1 MKECF
6 SIKKHGKKNKPSSC
20 EVNYPQSFCTRSLNL
35 YPTEE
40 KKTIFSAPLYP
51 SCGVSSVLFHNT
63 SYTLQCASAHSTHH
77 IKTPLYPLLEAG
89 IQLRTQCG
97 DGKKAATGWLR
108 LSPSLHTGLKLMNLI
123 PGETQRWK
131 EALNTQLFQQDRE
144 KYAALND
151 WSAAGGCRQDVEC
164 GFCFSCCWK
173 LCQAQVT

>member
-1 MKECF
+1 MKPCGMF
-6 SIKKHGKKNKPSSC
+6 CKNVRMLFHQKHGKKKQVKLTSC

-97 DGKKAATGWLR
+97 DGEKAATG
-108 LSPSLHTGLKLMNLI
+108 
-123 PGETQRWK
+123 
-131 EALNTQLFQQDRE
+131 
-144 KYAALND
+144 
-151 WSAAGGCRQDVEC
+151 
-164 GFCFSCCWK
+164 
-173 LCQAQVT
+173 